1 MKMSDTQAFWYS
13 LHQGMDMY
21 ISGIISTICDLIIFF
36 FFKKENDFSKF
47 ALKKF

>member
-1 MKMSDTQAFWYS
+1 MKMSGTQAFWT

-21 ISGIISTICDLIIFF
+21 ISGIISTNMWLEFF
-36 FFKKENDFSKF
+36 FFKKKENDFPKF